1 MMNTLKKQQGLSMW
15 SWLLI
20 LIIAGF
26 FLICA
31 FKIVPLYAENRYI
44 ESALKSLVEPGTTL
58 DSMTDVEIKRK
69 LTNFY
74 TINNVRSEG
83 ANKIIIKRDAKRVM
97 VTIDYEA
104 RVTLFDDVPVLR
116 TVDVVVKFENHLD
129 SSLPKFCCRP
139 VKSTSETN

>member
-1 MMNTLKKQQGLSMW
+1 MNTLKKQQGLSMW
-15 SWLLI
+15 SWLLV
-20 LIIAGF
+20 LVIAGF
-26 FLICA
+26 FLLLA
-31 FKIVPLYAENRYI
+31 FKIVPIYAENRYI
-44 ESALKSLVEPGTTL
+44 VSALKSLVEPGTSL
-58 DSMTDVEIKRK
+58 DSMSDMEIKRK
-69 LTNFY
+69 LNNFY
-74 TINNVRSEG
+74 TINNVRSDG
-83 ANKIIIKRDAKRVM
+83 AQQIVIKRDAKRVL

>member
-1 MMNTLKKQQGLSMW
+1 MNTLKKQQGLSMW

-44 ESALKSLVEPGTTL
+44 VSALKSLVEPGTTL

>member
-1 MMNTLKKQQGLSMW
+1 MNTLKKQQGLSMW
-15 SWLLI
+15 SWLLV
-20 LIIAGF
+20 LVIAGF

-44 ESALKSLVEPGTTL
+44 VSALKSLVEPGTSL
-58 DSMTDVEIKRK
+58 ESMSDVEIKRK
-69 LTNFY
+69 LNNFY

-83 ANKIIIKRDAKRVM
+83 AKQIVIKRDAQRVL

-139 VKSTSETN
+139 VKSASETN

>member
-1 MMNTLKKQQGLSMW
+1 MNTLKKQQGLSMW